1 MLILIPVV
9 VAGDGLVVVVVVMLV
24 LVIGRLGFRNL
35 HVTSLMVPTTMINY
49 SYKEKMTSM
58 ITRLRTKTVN
68 RYDICVD

>member
-1 MLILIPVV
+1 MLILIPV
-9 VAGDGLVVVVVVMLV
+9 AGGGLVVVVVVLV

>member
-9 VAGDGLVVVVVVMLV
+9 VAGDGLVVVVVVVVMLV

-58 ITRLRTKTVN
+58 ITRLRTKN
-68 RYDICVD
+68 R